1 MTEQKSKFNIKYLLG
16 ISLVSALGGLLFGY
30 DLVVIGGAKEFY
42 ELTFNLSSAAIKG
55 WAVSSCIVG
64 CIIGAMGVGKPSDA
78 FGRKKLLI
86 ISSIMFL
93 ISAIGSGYAPNFTQ
107 FVLYRLLGGIGMG
120 IASTLSPMYIA
131 EVSPAKYRGRFVS
144 LNQMTIVIGI
154 LLAQMVNFAI
164 LQSHQISDEIS
175 NGRLISAIIEQK
187 IIDLNKD
194 EGGNA
199 ASMPTK
205 DTFSPEQ
212 MEWIKSGKYLES
224 LNPEIADADAINA
237 ELQKDIADISVLR
250 SATLREHYDMQLME
264 TWNGQ
269 TGWRWMFV
277 AEAIPALLF
286 CLFMFLVPN
295 SPRWLCRV
303 GKVEKARR
311 VMEKIGGAEYAD
323 ESLASIT
330 KTFDDTS
337 THHEFAQLLKPKMA
351 RILLIGV
358 VLAIFQQ
365 WCGINIVFSYA
376 HDIFK
381 AAGYGVDGV
390 LFNLVIIGLTNFIFT
405 LVAMATVDKLGR
417 KVLILWGSAGLAIS
431 YIVVGTCFHLQI
443 QGVVVLIAVLGAI
456 ACFSATLGPV
466 MWVLISEIFPNRVRG
481 LATSIAVLSLWV
493 ANFILQST
501 FPIIKEAFSIA
512 ATFWLYAGIC
522 VLGVIFIKLFIPE
535 TKGKTLEEIESSLSV
550 ELK

>member
-1 MTEQKSKFNIKYLLG
+1 MEIKPKFNFIYLLG

-42 ELTFNLSSAAIKG
+42 ELVYNLSSPAMQG

-86 ISSIMFL
+86 IAAMMFFV
-93 ISAIGSGYAPNFTQ
+93 SAIGSGYAPTFTQ

-131 EVSPAKYRGRFVS
+131 EVSPAKFRGRFVS

-154 LLAQMVNFAI
+154 LLAQLVNYLI
-164 LQSHQISDEIS
+164 LQSHPVP
-175 NGRLISAIIEQK
+175 
-187 IIDLNKD
+187 
-194 EGGNA
+194 EGVTGA
-199 ASMPTK
+199 ALL
-205 DTFSPEQ
+205 D
-212 MEWIKSGKYLES
+212 
-224 LNPEIADADAINA
+224 
-237 ELQKDIADISVLR
+237 
-250 SATLREHYDMQLME
+250 

-269 TGWRWMFV
+269 TGWRWMFA
-277 AEAIPALLF
+277 AEALPAFMF
-286 CLFMFLVPN
+286 CLFMFFVPN

-303 GKVEKARR
+303 GRIEKARS
-311 VMEKIGGAEYAD
+311 VMEKIGGTEYAAD
-323 ESLASIT
+323 SLASIT
-330 KTFDDTS
+330 KTFNETS
-337 THHEFAQLLKPKMA
+337 THHELAELLKPKMV

-390 LFNLVIIGLTNFIFT
+390 LFNLVIIGFTNFIFT
-405 LVAMATVDKLGR
+405 VVAMATVDKLGR
-417 KVLILWGSAGLAIS
+417 KVLILWGSAGLAMS
-431 YIVVGTCFHLQI
+431 YIVVGICFHLQI
-443 QGVVVLIAVLGAI
+443 QGIVVLIAVLAAI

-501 FPIIKEAFSIA
+501 FPVIKEALSIA
-512 ATFWLYAGIC
+512 ATFWIYAGIC

-550 ELK
+550 ELR